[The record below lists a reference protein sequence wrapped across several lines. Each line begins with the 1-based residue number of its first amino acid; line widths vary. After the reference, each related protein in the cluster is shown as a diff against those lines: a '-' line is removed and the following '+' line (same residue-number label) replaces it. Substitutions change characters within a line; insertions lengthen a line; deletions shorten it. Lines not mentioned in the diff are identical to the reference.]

1 MAAIVWPKVEKR
13 SLKSMWS
20 GGWGRWGVSMMPSVR
35 RELRSSRLSMRRR
48 LLVKRR
54 AFSLRISWNRCA
66 RSCAR
71 SALEE
76 SVAALMESWMLSAH
90 LRGRRGS

>member
-1 MAAIVWPKVEKR
+1 
-13 SLKSMWS
+13 
-20 GGWGRWGVSMMPSVR
+20 
-35 RELRSSRLSMRRR
+35 MRRR

-90 LRGRRGS
+90 LRGRRGSWRTHLKRAIAAEVLPVRQAIV